1 MGAYFVWVPIIPILQ
16 YFISSRVYH
25 EIIFI
30 TCPWSAL
37 LYSNVVSVAVEWDW
51 SERLSRMGCKYNFLR
66 LWKWNYF
73 RLFQPYLS
81 CMPAVYVTDHK
92 IEGLL
97 LNSWIWSSSTNIQ
110 ENLFDIIPWLKC
122 QSVTPIQLRWST
134 QWLSVVRVLNY
145 WAWYSQ
151 ELMSSV
157 KEHQTIIHYSGPI
170 LCQTW
175 RLQNASYMVEV
186 CSQLLC

>member
-81 CMPAVYVTDHK
+81 CMPVVCVTDYK

-97 LNSWIWSSSTNIQ
+97 LNSWIWSSSTNFQ
-110 ENLFDIIPWLKC
+110 ETSLILFLG
-122 QSVTPIQLRWST
+122 
-134 QWLSVVRVLNY
+134 LSVKVSYRYNWDDLHINY